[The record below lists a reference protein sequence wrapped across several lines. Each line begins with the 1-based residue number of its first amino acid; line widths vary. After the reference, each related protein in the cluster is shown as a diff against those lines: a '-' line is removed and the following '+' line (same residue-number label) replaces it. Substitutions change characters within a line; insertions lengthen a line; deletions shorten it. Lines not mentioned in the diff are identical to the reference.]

1 MSANPVSAPEQ
12 DARYGEV
19 FDRGYAHYDGP
30 RRGRRGAI
38 TSLIG
43 YSMKRAMGIRKSWT
57 AKVMPFILYVAAT
70 IPLIVMIGVLAV
82 FRSMGELA
90 DFGSFVSYSGYFAAI
105 FSMLGLF
112 VAICA
117 PEMICVDRHERTL
130 PLYFSR
136 AINRGDYVLAKII
149 AMTLLAMTMTA
160 LPAALLWLGQ
170 QLTQDEARQAMIDN
184 ADDLGK
190 VLILGT
196 LTSLLYGT
204 IGLMISSFTN
214 RKGVA
219 IAIILIG
226 FLVLAGIAHGLSTAL
241 EQYDWSRW
249 LLLLDASVL
258 VTTLSNHFFNDVNY
272 IDPARGEVIGNTFIA
287 RLDISQTEAILIML
301 GISLVAALILRWRYA
316 PRDDA

>member
-1 MSANPVSAPEQ
+1 MSVNPVPET
-12 DARYGEV
+12 DARYGEI
-19 FDRGYAHYDGP
+19 FDRGYARYDGP

-43 YSMKRAMGIRKSWT
+43 FSMKRAMGIRKSWT

-82 FRSMGELA
+82 FRTMGNLDE
-90 DFGSFVSYSGYFAAI
+90 FGNFVSYSGYFMAI
-105 FSMLGLF
+105 STMLGLF

-136 AINRGDYVLAKII
+136 AISRNDYVFAKIV
-149 AMTLLAMTMTA
+149 AMVLLAMTMTA
-160 LPAALLWLGQ
+160 LPGSILWLGQ
-170 QLTQDEARQAMIDN
+170 QLTQDQARQAMVDN
-184 ADDLGK
+184 SGDLLK
-190 VLILGT
+190 VLILGV

-204 IGLMISSFTN
+204 VGLMISSFTN

-226 FLVLAGIAHGLSTAL
+226 FLVVTGISQGLAVAL
-241 EQYDWSRW
+241 EDYEWGKW
-249 LLLLDASVL
+249 FLLGDLNTITLS
-258 VTTLSNHFFNDVNY
+258 LSNHFFHDV
-272 IDPARGEVIGNTFIA
+272 VGNEFVE
-287 RLDISQTEAILIML
+287 RLAISQWQAIGIMIGIPLI
-301 GISLVAALILRWRYA
+301 ATLILRWRYA
-316 PRDDA
+316 TRDDA

>member
-12 DARYGEV
+12 DSRYGEV
-19 FDRGYAHYDGP
+19 FDRGYAHYDGA

-82 FRSMGELA
+82 FRSMGEMS
-90 DFGSFVSYSGYFAAI
+90 DFGDFVSYSGYFGAI

-136 AINRGDYVLAKII
+136 AINRGDYVFAKIV

-160 LPAALLWLGQ
+160 LPGALLWLGQ
-170 QLTQDEARQAMIDN
+170 QLTQDESRQAMMDN

-196 LTSLLYGT
+196 LTSLMYGT

-241 EQYDWSRW
+241 ESYDWSRW
-249 LLLLDASVL
+249 LLLLDVSVI
-258 VTTLSNHFFNDVNY
+258 VTALSDHFFNDAS
-272 IDPARGEVIGNTFIA
+272 DNTFIE
-287 RLDISQTEAILIML
+287 RLDVSQTGAILIML

>member
-1 MSANPVSAPEQ
+1 MQANPAP
-12 DARYGEV
+12 DTTTRYGEV
-19 FDRGYAHYDGP
+19 FDRGYAHYEGK

-82 FRSMGELA
+82 FRTIGNLE
-90 DFGSFVSYSGYFAAI
+90 DFGSFVSYSGYFGAI
-105 FSMLGLF
+105 FTMLGLF

-136 AINRGDYVLAKII
+136 AINRGDYVIAKIV

-160 LPAALLWLGQ
+160 LPASLLWLGR
-170 QLTQDEARQAMIDN
+170 QLTQDKARQAMVDN
-184 ADDLGK
+184 FDDLVK
-190 VLILGT
+190 VLILGV
-196 LTSLLYGT
+196 LTSLMFGT
-204 IGLMISSFTN
+204 VGLMISSFTN

-219 IAIILIG
+219 IAVILIG
-226 FLVLAGIAHGLSTAL
+226 FLVVTGVSQGLAVAL
-241 EQYDWSRW
+241 EDNSWSKW
-249 LLLLDASVL
+249 FLLLDLNTVVSA
-258 VTTLSNHFFNDVNY
+258 LSNHFFNDAVANRW
-272 IDPARGEVIGNTFIA
+272 IEQ
-287 RLDISQTEAILIML
+287 LDISQTQCIAIML
-301 GISLVAALILRWRYA
+301 GYALICGLILRWRYS

>member
-1 MSANPVSAPEQ
+1 MSANPVSAQEQ
-12 DARYGEV
+12 DSRYGEV
-19 FDRGYAHYDGP
+19 FDRGYAHYEGQ

-70 IPLIVMIGVLAV
+70 IPLIVMIGISAVL
-82 FRSMGELA
+82 RSMGNLEGV
-90 DFGSFVSYSGYFAAI
+90 DRVMEGVGGYTTYFSAI
-105 FSMLGLF
+105 FTMLGLF

-136 AINRGDYVLAKII
+136 AINRGDYVLAKIA
-149 AMTLLAMTMTA
+149 AMTLLAMTLTA
-160 LPAALLWLGQ
+160 LPGALLWLGR
-170 QLTQDEARQAMIDN
+170 QLTEEHARQAMVDN
-184 ADDLGK
+184 IGDLGK
-190 VLILGT
+190 VLVLGI
-196 LTSLLYGT
+196 LTSLMYGT

-226 FLVLAGIAHGLSTAL
+226 FLVLAGVAHGLSTAL
-241 EQYDWSRW
+241 EAYDWSRW
-249 LLLLDASVL
+249 LLLLDATVI
-258 VTTLSNHFFNDVNY
+258 VTALSNHFFNDVQ
-272 IDPARGEVIGNTFIA
+272 GNSFIE
-287 RLDISQTEAILIML
+287 RLDVSQTQAIVIML

>member
-1 MSANPVSAPEQ
+1 MLANPVPTPEQ
-12 DARYGEV
+12 DTRYGEV
-19 FDRGYAHYDGP
+19 FDRGYAHYDGA

-43 YSMKRAMGIRKSWT
+43 FSMKRAMGIRKSWT

-70 IPLIVMIGVLAV
+70 IPLIVMIGILAV
-82 FRSMGELA
+82 LRSMGELGEFG
-90 DFGSFVSYSGYFAAI
+90 DFASYTGYFGAI
-105 FSMLGLF
+105 FTMLGLF

-136 AINRGDYVLAKII
+136 AINRGDYVFAKIV
-149 AMTLLAMTMTA
+149 AMALLAMTMTA
-160 LPAALLWLGQ
+160 LPGALLWLGR
-170 QLTQDEARQAMIDN
+170 QLTEDQARQAMIDN
-184 ADDLGK
+184 SGDLWK
-190 VLILGT
+190 VLLLGL
-196 LTSLLYGT
+196 LTSLMFGSV
-204 IGLMISSFTN
+204 GLMISSFTN

-226 FLVLAGIAHGLSTAL
+226 FMVVTGVAQALAIAL
-241 EQYDWSRW
+241 ESYEWSRW
-249 LLLLDASVL
+249 FLLADLST
-258 VTTLSNHFFNDVNY
+258 VTLALSNHFFNDLS
-272 IDPARGEVIGNTFIA
+272 GNRFVDQLAIN
-287 RLDISQTEAILIML
+287 QNEAIGAML

>member
-1 MSANPVSAPEQ
+1 MSANPVPEQ
-12 DARYGEV
+12 DARYGEI
-19 FDRGYAHYDGP
+19 FDRGYAHYEGD

-43 YSMKRAMGIRKSWT
+43 FSMKRAMGIRKSWT

-82 FRSMGELA
+82 MRSMGNLA
-90 DFGSFVSYSGYFAAI
+90 DFGSFASYSGYFAAI
-105 FSMLGLF
+105 FTMLGLF

-136 AINRGDYVLAKII
+136 AIKRGDYVVAKII
-149 AMTLLAMTMTA
+149 AMTLLAMTMTS
-160 LPAALLWLGQ
+160 LPGALLWLGR
-170 QLTQDEARQAMIDN
+170 QLTEDNARQAMADN
-184 ADDLGK
+184 SGDLVK
-190 VLILGT
+190 VLILGL

-204 IGLMISSFTN
+204 VGLMVSSFTN

-226 FLVLAGIAHGLSTAL
+226 FLVLAGVAHALSAAL
-241 EQYDWSRW
+241 DGYEWSKW
-249 LLLLDASVL
+249 FLLGDFSVL
-258 VTTLSNHFFNDVNY
+258 VTSLSNHFFNDVS
-272 IDPARGEVIGNTFIA
+272 GNPFIEKLA
-287 RLDISQTEAILIML
+287 LSQTGTITIML
-301 GISLVAALILRWRYA
+301 AITLVAALILRWRYA

>member
-1 MSANPVSAPEQ
+1 MSANPISAPEQ
-12 DARYGEV
+12 DSRYGEV
-19 FDRGYAHYDGP
+19 FDRGYAHYEGK

-57 AKVMPFILYVAAT
+57 AKVMPFILYVAAA
-70 IPLIVMIGVLAV
+70 IPLIVMIGVMAV
-82 FRSMGELA
+82 MRSMGEFA
-90 DFGSFVSYSGYFAAI
+90 DLGNFREILSYSAYFSAI

-136 AINRGDYVLAKII
+136 AINRSDYVFAKIV

-160 LPAALLWLGQ
+160 LPGALLWLGR
-170 QLTQDEARQAMIDN
+170 QLTEEQARQAMVDN
-184 ADDLGK
+184 AGDLGK
-190 VLILGT
+190 IMILGT
-196 LTSLLYGT
+196 LTSLMYGT

-226 FLVLAGIAHGLSTAL
+226 FLVLAGVAHGLSAAL
-241 EQYDWSRW
+241 ADYDWSRW
-249 LLLLDASVL
+249 LLLLDATVV
-258 VTTLSNHFFNDVNY
+258 VTALSDHFFDD
-272 IDPARGEVIGNTFIA
+272 ISGNVFIE
-287 RLDISQTEAILIML
+287 RLDVSQSEAILVML
-301 GISLVAALILRWRYA
+301 GISLVAALVLRWRYSA
-316 PRDDA
+316 RDDV

>member
-1 MSANPVSAPEQ
+1 MSVNSVTTPEP
-12 DARYGEV
+12 DSRYGEV

-70 IPLIVMIGVLAV
+70 IPLIVMVGILAV
-82 FRSMGELA
+82 LKRMGEVITA
-90 DFGSFVSYSGYFAAI
+90 SDFVSYSSYFGGI
-105 FSMLGLF
+105 FSILGLF

-136 AINRGDYVLAKII
+136 AINRGDYVFAKIA

-160 LPAALLWLGQ
+160 LPGALLWLGQ
-170 QLTQDEARQAMIDN
+170 QLTEDQARQAMVDN
-184 ADDLGK
+184 IGDLGK
-190 VLILGT
+190 VIVLGA
-196 LTSLLYGT
+196 LTSLMFGT
-204 IGLMISSFTN
+204 LGLMVSSFTN

-226 FLVLAGIAHGLSTAL
+226 FLVIGGVGQGLAVAL
-241 EQYDWSRW
+241 EDYDWGKW
-249 LLLLDASVL
+249 FVLLDISV
-258 VTTLSNHFFNDVNY
+258 VVSALSDNFFNDINN
-272 IDPARGEVIGNTFIA
+272 NTQLE
-287 RLDISQTEAILIML
+287 RLDLTQTESILIML

-316 PRDDA
+316 TRDDM

>member
-1 MSANPVSAPEQ
+1 MSANPVSTPEQ

-19 FDRGYAHYDGP
+19 FDRGYAHYEGS

-43 YSMKRAMGIRKSWT
+43 FSMKRAMGIRKSWT

-70 IPLIVMIGVLAV
+70 IPLIVMIGVLSIM
-82 FRSMGELA
+82 RSVGDLGE
-90 DFGSFVSYSGYFAAI
+90 FGEFVSYSGYFAAI
-105 FSMLGLF
+105 FTIVGLF

-136 AINRGDYVLAKII
+136 AINRGDYVFAKIV
-149 AMTLLAMTMTA
+149 AMTLLAMTLTA
-160 LPAALLWLGQ
+160 LPGALLWLGR
-170 QLTQDEARQAMIDN
+170 QLTEEQARQAMINN
-184 ADDLGK
+184 ADELGK
-190 VLILGT
+190 VLILGA
-196 LTSLLYGT
+196 LTSLMYGT
-204 IGLMISSFTN
+204 LGLMISSFTN

-226 FLVLAGIAHGLSTAL
+226 FLVLAGVAHGLAAAL
-241 EQYDWSRW
+241 PDYEWSRW
-249 LLLLDASVL
+249 ILLLDLTVV
-258 VTTLSNHFFNDVNY
+258 VTALSDHFFNDAFDNSF
-272 IDPARGEVIGNTFIA
+272 ID
-287 RLDISQTEAILIML
+287 RLDISQTQAILIML

>member
-1 MSANPVSAPEQ
+1 MSANPVES
-12 DARYGEV
+12 DSRYGEI

-43 YSMKRAMGIRKSWT
+43 FSMKRAMGIRKSWT

-82 FRSMGELA
+82 FRTMGNLDE
-90 DFGSFVSYSGYFAAI
+90 FGSFVSYSGYFQAI
-105 FSMLGLF
+105 FTMLGLF

-136 AINRGDYVLAKII
+136 AIARGDYVVAKIV

-160 LPAALLWLGQ
+160 LPGAILWLGQ
-170 QLTQDEARQAMIDN
+170 QLTQDKARQAMVDN
-184 ADDLGK
+184 IGDLGK
-190 VLILGT
+190 VLVLGF
-196 LTSLLYGT
+196 LVSLMYGT

-226 FLVLAGIAHGLSTAL
+226 FLVVTGIAQGLAVAL
-241 EQYDWSRW
+241 EDYEWSKW
-249 LLLLDASVL
+249 FLLADLNT
-258 VTTLSNHFFNDVNY
+258 VTLTLSDNFFNDVQ
-272 IDPARGEVIGNTFIA
+272 GNTFVD
-287 RLDISQTEAILIML
+287 RLALTQTGAILVML
-301 GISLVAALILRWRYA
+301 GYALVASLILRWRYA
-316 PRDDA
+316 ARDDV

>member
-1 MSANPVSAPEQ
+1 MSANPMTEQ
-12 DARYGEV
+12 DTRYGEI
-19 FDRGYAHYDGP
+19 FDRGYAHYDGE

-43 YSMKRAMGIRKSWT
+43 FSMKRAMGIRKSWT

-82 FRSMGELA
+82 FRGMGDLA
-90 DFGSFVSYSGYFAAI
+90 DFGDFVSYTSYFAAI
-105 FSMLGLF
+105 FTMLGLF

-136 AINRGDYVLAKII
+136 AINRNDYVSAKIV

-160 LPAALLWLGQ
+160 LPGALLWLGR
-170 QLTQDEARQAMIDN
+170 QLTEEKARQAMVDN
-184 ADDLGK
+184 SGDLAK
-190 VLILGT
+190 VLILGA
-196 LTSLLYGT
+196 LTSLMYGT
-204 IGLMISSFTN
+204 VGLMISSFTN

-226 FLVLAGIAHGLSTAL
+226 FLVLTGVSQALSIAL
-241 EQYDWSRW
+241 EDYSWSRW
-249 LLLLDASVL
+249 ILLADFN
-258 VTTLSNHFFNDVNY
+258 TLISSLSMHFFNDGSGNRF
-272 IDPARGEVIGNTFIA
+272 IDH
-287 RLDISQTEAILIML
+287 LDIGQAQAILAML
-301 GISLVAALILRWRYA
+301 VISLIAALILRWRYV

>member
-1 MSANPVSAPEQ
+1 MSANSVPTSEQ
-12 DARYGEV
+12 DSRYGEV
-19 FDRGYAHYDGP
+19 FDRGYAHYEGS

-70 IPLIVMIGVLAV
+70 IPLIVMIGILAV
-82 FRSMGELA
+82 FRSMGQVG
-90 DFGSFVSYSGYFAAI
+90 DFGEFVSYSGYFGAI
-105 FSMLGLF
+105 FGMLGLF

-136 AINRGDYVLAKII
+136 AINRGDYVFAKII

-160 LPAALLWLGQ
+160 LPAALLWLGR
-170 QLTQDEARQAMIDN
+170 QLTEDQARQAMMDN

-190 VLILGT
+190 VLILGA
-196 LTSLLYGT
+196 LTSLMYGT

-226 FLVLAGIAHGLSTAL
+226 FLVLAGVAHGLSAAL
-241 EQYDWSRW
+241 QDYDWARW
-249 LLLLDASVL
+249 ILLLDASVI
-258 VTTLSNHFFNDVNY
+258 VTALSNHFFND
-272 IDPARGEVIGNTFIA
+272 IDGNSFIE
-287 RLDISQTEAILIML
+287 RLDVSQTEAILIML
-301 GISLVAALILRWRYA
+301 GISLVAALVLRWRYA

>member
-1 MSANPVSAPEQ
+1 MSANPVPEQ
-12 DARYGEV
+12 DTRYGEI
-19 FDRGYAHYDGP
+19 FDRGYAHYDGA

-43 YSMKRAMGIRKSWT
+43 FSMKRAMGIRKSWT

-70 IPLIVMIGVLAV
+70 IPLIVMIGILAV
-82 FRSMGELA
+82 MRSMGELGN
-90 DFGSFVSYSGYFAAI
+90 FGSFASYSGYFAAI
-105 FSMLGLF
+105 FTMLGLF

-136 AINRGDYVLAKII
+136 AINRGDYVFAKIV

-160 LPAALLWLGQ
+160 LPGALLWLGR
-170 QLTQDEARQAMIDN
+170 QLTEDNARQAMTDN
-184 ADDLGK
+184 IDDLLK
-190 VLILGT
+190 VLVLGV

-204 IGLMISSFTN
+204 VGLMVSSFTN

-219 IAIILIG
+219 IAMILIG
-226 FLVLAGIAHGLSTAL
+226 FMVMAGIGHGLSAAL
-241 EQYDWSRW
+241 EDYEWSKW
-249 LLLLDASVL
+249 FLLFDFSVL
-258 VTTLSNHFFNDVNY
+258 VTSLSSHFFNDVT
-272 IDPARGEVIGNTFIA
+272 GNTFIEKM
-287 RLDISQTEAILIML
+287 DISQTETIVIML
-301 GISLVAALILRWRYA
+301 AITLVAGLILRWRYA

>member
-1 MSANPVSAPEQ
+1 MSANPISTPEQ
-12 DARYGEV
+12 DSRYGEV
-19 FDRGYAHYDGP
+19 FDRGYAHYEGQ

-70 IPLIVMIGVLAV
+70 IPLIVMIGILAV
-82 FRSMGELA
+82 LRSMGQVG
-90 DFGSFVSYSGYFAAI
+90 DFGEFASYSGYFSAI
-105 FSMLGLF
+105 FTMLGLF

-136 AINRGDYVLAKII
+136 AINRGDYVFSKII

-160 LPAALLWLGQ
+160 LPGALLWLGR
-170 QLTQDEARQAMIDN
+170 QLTEDQARQAMIDN
-184 ADDLGK
+184 AGDLGK
-190 VLILGT
+190 ILILGT
-196 LTSLLYGT
+196 LTSLMYGT

-226 FLVLAGIAHGLSTAL
+226 FLVLAGVGHGLSAAL
-241 EQYDWSRW
+241 VDYDWSRW
-249 LLLLDASVL
+249 LLLLDASV
-258 VTTLSNHFFNDVNY
+258 VVMALSDHFFADG
-272 IDPARGEVIGNTFIA
+272 AGNPFIE
-287 RLDISQTEAILIML
+287 RLAISQTEAITIML
-301 GISLVAALILRWRYA
+301 GLSLVAALILRWRYS

>member
-1 MSANPVSAPEQ
+1 MSVNTATNPEPDS
-12 DARYGEV
+12 RYGEV

-70 IPLIVMIGVLAV
+70 IPLIVMVGILAV
-82 FRSMGELA
+82 LKQMGEGIDA
-90 DFGSFVSYSGYFAAI
+90 SDFVSYSSYFGGI
-105 FSMLGLF
+105 FTILGLF

-136 AINRGDYVLAKII
+136 AINRGDYVFAKIA

-160 LPAALLWLGQ
+160 LPGTLLWLGQ
-170 QLTQDEARQAMIDN
+170 QLTEDHARQAMADN
-184 ADDLGK
+184 IDDLGK
-190 VLILGT
+190 VIVLGV
-196 LTSLLYGT
+196 LTSLMFGT
-204 IGLMISSFTN
+204 MGLMVSSFTN

-226 FLVLAGIAHGLSTAL
+226 FLVVGGVGQGLAVAL
-241 EQYDWSRW
+241 EDYDWGKW
-249 LLLLDASVL
+249 FLLMDISV
-258 VTTLSNHFFNDVNY
+258 VVSALSDHFFDDINNNAQLD
-272 IDPARGEVIGNTFIA
+272 
-287 RLDISQTEAILIML
+287 RLDLSQPQAILIML

-316 PRDDA
+316 TRDDM

>member
-1 MSANPVSAPEQ
+1 MSANPGFTQEP
-12 DARYGEV
+12 DTRYGEV

-70 IPLIVMIGVLAV
+70 IPLIVIIGIAAVLRSIGDLDAV
-82 FRSMGELA
+82 QQMMGEQ
-90 DFGSFVSYSGYFAAI
+90 GIGGYTSYFTFI
-105 FSMLGLF
+105 FTMLGLF

-136 AINRGDYVLAKII
+136 AINRVDYVSAKIV

-160 LPAALLWLGQ
+160 LPGAILWLGY
-170 QLTQDEARQAMIDN
+170 QLTEENTRQAMVDN
-184 ADDLGK
+184 IGDLGK
-190 VLILGT
+190 VLILGF
-196 LTSLLYGT
+196 LTSLMYGT

-214 RKGVA
+214 RKGIA
-219 IAIILIG
+219 IAGILIG
-226 FLVLAGIAHGLSTAL
+226 FLVLAGIAHGLAAAL
-241 EQYDWSRW
+241 ESYDWSRW
-249 LLLLDASVL
+249 LLLLDATVV
-258 VTTLSNHFFNDVNY
+258 VTALSDHFFNDV
-272 IDPARGEVIGNTFIA
+272 RGNPFIE
-287 RLDISQTEAILIML
+287 RLDVTQTQAILIML
-301 GISLVAALILRWRYA
+301 GISLLAALILRWRYA
-316 PRDDA
+316 PQDDS